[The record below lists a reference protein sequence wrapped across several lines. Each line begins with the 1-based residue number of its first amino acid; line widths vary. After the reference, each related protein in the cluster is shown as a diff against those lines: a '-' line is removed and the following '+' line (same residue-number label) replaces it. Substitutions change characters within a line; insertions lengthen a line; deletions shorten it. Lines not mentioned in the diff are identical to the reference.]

1 MCLITMIM
9 IMFLIT
15 MIMMMI
21 REFRE
26 KRPGTELV
34 KDTVEL
40 SLQTEQEIIKQ
51 HQEILKGMLTE
62 VEDFV

>member
-1 MCLITMIM
+1 MIM
-9 IMFLIT
+9 IMIMIK
-15 MIMMMI
+15 MIMIIMI

-62 VEDFV
+62 VEILFE

>member
-1 MCLITMIM
+1 
-9 IMFLIT
+9 
-15 MIMMMI
+15 MI

-62 VEDFV
+62 VEDFVEINKFKLCIGAR

>member
-1 MCLITMIM
+1 MMMTSIPLMI
-9 IMFLIT
+9 
-15 MIMMMI
+15 MI

-40 SLQTEQEIIKQ
+40 SLQTE
-51 HQEILKGMLTE
+51 HHDYDY
-62 VEDFV
+62 VSDNNDNDYVSYNNDNDDD

>member
-1 MCLITMIM
+1 MMTSIPLMI
-9 IMFLIT
+9 
-15 MIMMMI
+15 MI